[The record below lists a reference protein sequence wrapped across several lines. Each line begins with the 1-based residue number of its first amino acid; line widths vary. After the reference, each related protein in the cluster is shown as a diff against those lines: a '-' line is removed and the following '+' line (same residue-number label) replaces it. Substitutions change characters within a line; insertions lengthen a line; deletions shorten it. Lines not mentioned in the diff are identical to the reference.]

1 MIPNAMILDAMIMEC
16 VHHSSSQD
24 QRSTIV
30 TGLSLH
36 GNNNCDIKAS
46 DLSELAFPLCPSTFT
61 EVKVSHCLKLCHPD
75 WSEAQGRDLQFALM
89 EKQNPEA
96 LRPRTL
102 ACAEVKLQ
110 VPPFRYPE
118 FPVEVGGVGELHA
131 AFFTES
137 RTRGR
142 IQRSVAGNSGSLQS
156 G

>member
-24 QRSTIV
+24 HRSTIV

-102 ACAEVKLQ
+102 ACAESETAGPSL
-110 VPPFRYPE
+110 PLP
-118 FPVEVGGVGELHA
+118 
-131 AFFTES
+131 
-137 RTRGR
+137 R
-142 IQRSVAGNSGSLQS
+142 ISC
-156 G
+156 